1 MNFRSSKRPVRDNA
15 LMEAVMMKSFCMSA
29 LEINFKS
36 GKPEP
41 LQKQNKTK
49 QSKNQAV
56 PFHDTGF
63 KVL

>member
-41 LQKQNKTK
+41 LQKQKKPK

>member
-1 MNFRSSKRPVRDNA
+1 
-15 LMEAVMMKSFCMSA
+15 MMKSFCMSA

-41 LQKQNKTK
+41 LQKQNKRK
-49 QSKNQAV
+49 QSKKQAV